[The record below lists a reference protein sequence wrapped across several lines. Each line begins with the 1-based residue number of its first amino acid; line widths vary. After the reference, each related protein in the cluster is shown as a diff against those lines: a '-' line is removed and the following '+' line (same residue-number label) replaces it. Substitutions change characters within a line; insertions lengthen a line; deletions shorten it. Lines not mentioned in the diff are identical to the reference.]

1 MKFYKSLAF
10 LITFFFFTDN
20 SFSQCFEIESILVD
34 ACDNGTNE
42 GYNEMFR
49 MKIGT
54 TPLNTNTLNIN
65 WPAQTW
71 LGLVQNATTT
81 SKVNQ
86 LNNAILAAGGC
97 GQILE
102 PIGGVLPANS
112 TVIVVSSPNLDTTL
126 NSFGALTSN
135 IYMLFQDT
143 PANPNAGHFGNYNAT
158 PATRTLSVTFGG
170 GCSDSVTYQRA
181 NLINILGTVGGAIS
195 DLNGSTVNF
204 SPTGTPTYVNNGC
217 TAPIPPFTVEAGT
230 TPITACPGQTINL
243 SGTAQ
248 GQTSIVWSALN
259 GSFSN
264 SGNLVTNYTIPTTA
278 ISGSTITLT
287 LTVTNVCNT
296 SLSDNIVINISGST
310 LSLSSA
316 IGTTNQSICSGT
328 AIAPIQYTFGGG
340 ATSATVFGLPTGVT
354 ASTSGNVVAISG
366 TPSADFSYTI
376 NTVGGCGSVSLNGTI
391 SLSNNATLT
400 LDAANNNQAICSGTA
415 IAPIQYTFGGG
426 ATSATVS
433 GLPTGVTAS
442 ISGNVV
448 TISGTPATDFSY
460 TINTVGGCGTT
471 TQNGTVAF
479 SSNATLTLNS
489 SAASTNQFVCINQS
503 INPIS
508 YSFGGGATGVTIT
521 GLPTSVNATTIGNT
535 VTINGTPTSDF
546 TYSITTVGG
555 CGSVTLNG
563 SVTVTS
569 TIVTLSLN
577 SANNTQNICSGTAI
591 APIQYTFGGSAT
603 SVNVTDLPTGV
614 TASIIGNSV
623 TISGTPTTAFNYSV
637 FTVGGCG
644 GIATGGSVTFLTNTA
659 TLAIDSANNTQNI
672 CSGSTI
678 IPIQYTFGG
687 GATSATVSGL
697 PTGVTASIS
706 GNVVTISGTPTANF
720 SYTINTVGGC
730 GSVSLNGTVSLSNN
744 ATLTLDA
751 ANNNQAICSGTAIA
765 PIQYTFGGGATSA
778 TVSGIPTGVTASIS
792 GNVVTISGTPTT
804 AFSYTINTVGGC
816 GSVSLN
822 GTISLSNNATLTLD
836 GANNNQAICS
846 GTAIAPIQYT
856 FGGGAT
862 SATVSGIPTGVT
874 ASISGNVVTISG
886 TPATNF
892 SYTINTVGGC
902 GSVSLN
908 GTVSLSNNANL
919 PTFDPIGPICEGI
932 ITNSPLPTISTNGI
946 SGTWSPNFN
955 NTITQT
961 YVFTPDFNQCATSTS
976 LTIQITPKPTI
987 TYSVTDTICDG
998 STLDFVLNSSL
1009 PNTSYIWSATVSNIS
1024 GSYSITTNGD
1034 ETNIN
1039 QIATLTDSENIG
1051 TITMVIIPMANG
1063 CYGVASN
1070 PIVITV
1076 NPIPLVESVSVADSS
1091 VCSATNTTNNVHV
1104 DIVGNISGITYT
1116 WTAIT
1121 SGVNVVGGPTSGTI
1135 IATSTT
1141 AMIDLQVVTSNPL
1154 VAGTIY
1160 FEVTPI
1166 RNGCPGNLLT
1176 SGIVTVNPNPGL
1188 PISSPVKT
1196 ICSGNSTDL
1205 MIDVSPLITGTQLT
1219 WEVLTVVNVTGA
1231 TPGTGVAPSPI
1242 NDVLT
1247 ATTNTQGYVIY
1258 RVRSTLGDCQGGY
1271 TDYRV
1276 NVNPSPLPILTDGNI
1291 CITATGEVYQTY
1303 ILNTGLNDAD
1313 YDFEWF
1319 DSNGTVI
1326 AGATNSTLVVDAAG
1340 TYSVIATN
1348 WLTGCSSDP
1357 LLSSATATVTATTP
1371 GTSMTI
1377 VQSEYFSENAT
1388 IIVTVPD
1395 GSGTLMYSLDEGALQ
1410 SSNTFTGVSAGEH
1423 IVTVID
1429 TEGCTYMTQE
1439 VMVIDYPTYFTPNGD
1454 GINDTWNIVGL
1465 NQADA
1470 KLYIYDRYGKL
1481 LKQLSAT
1488 QDSNG
1493 WDGTHN
1499 QEQLPSTDY
1508 WFTLDYT
1515 ENGVAK
1521 QFKAHFS
1528 LKQ

>member
-181 NLINILGTVGGAIS
+181 NLINILGTVGGSIS

-217 TAPIPPFTVEAGT
+217 TAPIPPFTVEAGI

-248 GQTSIVWSALN
+248 GQTSIVWSAPN

-340 ATSATVFGLPTGVT
+340 ATSATVSGLPTGVT
-354 ASTSGNVVAISG
+354 ASISGNVVTISG
-366 TPSADFSYTI
+366 TPATDFSYTI

-400 LDAANNNQAICSGTA
+400 LDSANNNQYICFGTA

-460 TINTVGGCGTT
+460 TINTVGGCGTS

-546 TYSITTVGG
+546 TYSITTVGD

-569 TIVTLSLN
+569 TIVTLALN
-577 SANNTQNICSGTAI
+577 SANNTQNICSGTA
-591 APIQYTFGGSAT
+591 
-603 SVNVTDLPTGV
+603 
-614 TASIIGNSV
+614 
-623 TISGTPTTAFNYSV
+623 
-637 FTVGGCG
+637 
-644 GIATGGSVTFLTNTA
+644 
-659 TLAIDSANNTQNI
+659 
-672 CSGSTI
+672 I

-706 GNVVTISGTPTANF
+706 GNVVTISGTPATDF

-730 GSVSLNGTVSLSNN
+730 DSVSLNGTVSLSNN
-744 ATLTLDA
+744 ATLTLDSA
-751 ANNNQAICSGTAIA
+751 NNNQPICLGTAIAPIQYTFGGGATSTTVSGLTSGVTASISGNIVTISGTPSADFSYTINTVGGCDSVSLNGTVSLSNNATLTLDDANNNQAICSGTAIA

-792 GNVVTISGTPTT
+792 GNVVT
-804 AFSYTINTVGGC
+804 
-816 GSVSLN
+816 
-822 GTISLSNNATLTLD
+822 
-836 GANNNQAICS
+836 
-846 GTAIAPIQYT
+846 
-856 FGGGAT
+856 
-862 SATVSGIPTGVT
+862 
-874 ASISGNVVTISG
+874 
-886 TPATNF
+886 
-892 SYTINTVGGC
+892 
-902 GSVSLN
+902 
-908 GTVSLSNNANL
+908 
-919 PTFDPIGPICEGI
+919 
-932 ITNSPLPTISTNGI
+932 
-946 SGTWSPNFN
+946 
-955 NTITQT
+955 
-961 YVFTPDFNQCATSTS
+961 
-976 LTIQITPKPTI
+976 
-987 TYSVTDTICDG
+987 
-998 STLDFVLNSSL
+998 
-1009 PNTSYIWSATVSNIS
+1009 
-1024 GSYSITTNGD
+1024 
-1034 ETNIN
+1034 
-1039 QIATLTDSENIG
+1039 
-1051 TITMVIIPMANG
+1051 
-1063 CYGVASN
+1063 
-1070 PIVITV
+1070 
-1076 NPIPLVESVSVADSS
+1076 
-1091 VCSATNTTNNVHV
+1091 
-1104 DIVGNISGITYT
+1104 
-1116 WTAIT
+1116 
-1121 SGVNVVGGPTSGTI
+1121 
-1135 IATSTT
+1135 
-1141 AMIDLQVVTSNPL
+1141 
-1154 VAGTIY
+1154 
-1160 FEVTPI
+1160 
-1166 RNGCPGNLLT
+1166 
-1176 SGIVTVNPNPGL
+1176 
-1188 PISSPVKT
+1188 
-1196 ICSGNSTDL
+1196 
-1205 MIDVSPLITGTQLT
+1205 
-1219 WEVLTVVNVTGA
+1219 
-1231 TPGTGVAPSPI
+1231 
-1242 NDVLT
+1242 
-1247 ATTNTQGYVIY
+1247 
-1258 RVRSTLGDCQGGY
+1258 
-1271 TDYRV
+1271 
-1276 NVNPSPLPILTDGNI
+1276 
-1291 CITATGEVYQTY
+1291 
-1303 ILNTGLNDAD
+1303 
-1313 YDFEWF
+1313 
-1319 DSNGTVI
+1319 
-1326 AGATNSTLVVDAAG
+1326 
-1340 TYSVIATN
+1340 
-1348 WLTGCSSDP
+1348 
-1357 LLSSATATVTATTP
+1357 
-1371 GTSMTI
+1371 
-1377 VQSEYFSENAT
+1377 
-1388 IIVTVPD
+1388 
-1395 GSGTLMYSLDEGALQ
+1395 
-1410 SSNTFTGVSAGEH
+1410 
-1423 IVTVID
+1423 
-1429 TEGCTYMTQE
+1429 
-1439 VMVIDYPTYFTPNGD
+1439 
-1454 GINDTWNIVGL
+1454 
-1465 NQADA
+1465 
-1470 KLYIYDRYGKL
+1470 
-1481 LKQLSAT
+1481 
-1488 QDSNG
+1488 
-1493 WDGTHN
+1493 
-1499 QEQLPSTDY
+1499 
-1508 WFTLDYT
+1508 
-1515 ENGVAK
+1515 
-1521 QFKAHFS
+1521 
-1528 LKQ
+1528 